1 MSETAQQLCTPLDP
15 RIPERAEST
24 SAMEDEACLTVEIL
38 QYWDA
43 HLHYQGPMKETNQKA
58 REVHQHLGK
67 LLFHLKQVL
76 AKPGRGGKWSSF
88 LKEHRIPRATA
99 DRLVTRYQHSLDP
112 DANRLTEATSEP
124 TEEEVQKLFNAVWPR
139 LRRVL
144 TTPGSVY
151 RFVSA
156 LASACADACFEVRDD
171 GILVLK
177 PAAENTDSRPR
188 DDADP
193 KADSHAEV
201 TPTEL
206 SKAASPTTKH
216 PIASLPLDPEF
227 EDEPTPEP
235 CGHDGIGEGVFVE
248 CL

>member
-1 MSETAQQLCTPLDP
+1 MDFRASIKNETQKFRSLRDELGRHLSE
-15 RIPERAEST
+15 
-24 SAMEDEACLTVEIL
+24 M
-38 QYWDA
+38 
-43 HLHYQGPMKETNQKA
+43 
-58 REVHQHLGK
+58 
-67 LLFHLKQVL
+67 KQVL
-76 AKPGRGGKWSSF
+76 ARPGRGGQWSSF
-88 LKEHRIPRATA
+88 LKEHKIPRATA
-99 DRLVTRYQHSLDP
+99 DRLVQKYERSP
-112 DANRLTEATSEP
+112 NPNVNRLIESIPEP
-124 TEEEVQKLFNAVWPR
+124 TEEEIQKLFNAVWPR

-144 TTPGSVY
+144 TTPSSVY
-151 RFVSA
+151 HFVSA
-156 LASACADACFEVRDD
+156 LASASEDPCFEVRED
-171 GILVLK
+171 GILIPK
-177 PAAENTDSRPR
+177 PSAENTDSRPR

-235 CGHDGIGEGVFVE
+235 CGHDGIGEGAFVE